1 MREGAAGFVPAD
13 HRQDSRKRV
22 KKPLDG
28 KRFVKTP
35 QDRKARTR
43 TGVAFVLLFVFLGA
57 GGYFAATFGSLRERI
72 GAIQTQAAL
81 QEIGDARDF
90 NDALKRH
97 PQNRILLTID
107 RIGKAAQ
114 QTSLAADKLL
124 SEIEPPSLSRKV
136 DYAKASRGDLD
147 ALRSDL
153 KAAEAKAN
161 AFGQTYPALLKTE
174 RDEVERY
181 ASSLNVGKDTRARM
195 LDYLDKRQ
203 ALAASVMSRVASA
216 RADYYRA
223 YEKYVA
229 MLEGE
234 LGSFRIENGQFIFPI
249 QRTVDRYNAAAQAMT
264 AAAKAV
270 AESEEDRKRL
280 EQSPR
285 EGWLQLVNGK

>member
-1 MREGAAGFVPAD
+1 M
-13 HRQDSRKRV
+13 
-22 KKPLDG
+22 
-28 KRFVKTP
+28 KTP

-43 TGVAFVLLFVFLGA
+43 TGIAFVLLFVFLGV
-57 GGYFAATFGSLRERI
+57 GGYFAATFGSLRERV

-81 QEIGDARDF
+81 QEIGEARDF
-90 NDALKRH
+90 DEALKRH

-107 RIGKAAQ
+107 RAARAAQ
-114 QTSLAADKLL
+114 QTSVAAEKLL

-153 KAAEAKAN
+153 KAAEAKAG
-161 AFGQTYPALLKTE
+161 AFAQAYPALLKTE

-181 ASSLNVGKDTRARM
+181 ASSLNVGRDTLVRI
-195 LDYLDKRQ
+195 LGYLDKRQ
-203 ALAASVMSRVASA
+203 AQAASVMSRVSSA

-270 AESEEDRKRL
+270 AESEEDRKGL
-280 EQSPR
+280 GQSPR
-285 EGWLQLVNGK
+285 EGWFQVVSGK